1 MAVPRRNHSH
11 DWAWRYF
18 RRWSSFIF
26 PKLHSTQTL
35 SSRGR
40 ARGGVTREW
49 GVWSRAQI
57 WDTSFRKLSC
67 SDQADQHHPARGQ
80 GAGKTGIQIYRTTLV
95 IATFIT
101 FHSHSSRSSLQRKCQ
116 RFNWHVFILIFNDIS
131 WPPCNDGTVGGQ
143 GHGYYIPYP
152 AWSGWPHCQYQRE
165 RLEAGGGEWLER
177 PNLDS
182 AGNYPRLCHNLN
194 LYIFGGSGSE
204 KSANNEPNV
213 SGISTNRPASPII

>member
-1 MAVPRRNHSH
+1 MQRPGRPAPPGPGAGCWENRDTDIQNHS
-11 DWAWRYF
+11 
-18 RRWSSFIF
+18 
-26 PKLHSTQTL
+26 L
-35 SSRGR
+35 
-40 ARGGVTREW
+40 
-49 GVWSRAQI
+49 
-57 WDTSFRKLSC
+57 
-67 SDQADQHHPARGQ
+67 
-80 GAGKTGIQIYRTTLV
+80 

-101 FHSHSSRSSLQRKCQ
+101 FHSHSSRLSLQRKCQ
-116 RFNWHVFILIFNDIS
+116 CFNWHVFILIFNDIS

-204 KSANNEPNV
+204 KSANNETDV